1 MSTSLLREFFA
12 DFKVRTPKFN
22 TLCMIHR
29 PFSNHLRIKK
39 VDQCI
44 DFALD
49 QCGGRVGH
57 GQTSRSEIGL
67 PETVAAPVAVAETV
81 ERRHAGPGTAT
92 FNGRDQ
98 VFTVKL
104 GLAQIRAIGYLI
116 VHLSAVTGQPWHA
129 WQLAFCRKSWPPA
142 AMSEALGVCP
152 CTAVAVMTSK
162 VATAMLTAERGRDFR
177 SKCV

>member
-1 MSTSLLREFFA
+1 MAAISIDPARTPRSMRRKANCTSLLPEFLA
-12 DFKVRTPKFN
+12 DFKVRTPIFN

-39 VDQCI
+39 VDECI

-67 PETVAAPVAVAETV
+67 PETVAAPVAVTETV

-92 FNGRDQ
+92 FDGRNQ
-98 VFTVKL
+98 VFAVKL
-104 GLAQIRAIGYLI
+104 GLAQIRAIGHLVI
-116 VHLSAVTGQPWHA
+116 HLSAVTGPTVA
-129 WQLAFCRKSWPPA
+129 RLAICLLP
-142 AMSEALGVCP
+142 EEL
-152 CTAVAVMTSK
+152 
-162 VATAMLTAERGRDFR
+162 ATRRNIGSTGRLRLHSGCSD
-177 SKCV
+177 